1 MKWKRGAGRGDVED
15 MRGRGGGLGGA
26 GIPIGGIG
34 GGAGLILLLL
44 VVLLNGGLPGGGSS
58 GGPLDPLPT
67 VASPQAQPGEPQ
79 TSDNQTEFVYF
90 VTADVQN
97 TWEDIFK
104 RAGETYPRTTL
115 RLFSDQVSTGC
126 GVGSSATG
134 PFYCPPDQHVYLDMT
149 FFQELKNRFGAAGD
163 FAQAYVIAHEFG
175 HHVQHS
181 LGIDEQV
188 KSREDGIKLELQA
201 DCLAGVWGHSAA
213 AAEAARAR
221 RPRGGPRRSGV
232 GRRRPDPAEDP
243 GPRRP
248 RVVDARLRRPAAE
261 VVQGRLRQRR
271 PDRLRHLQDVA
282 EPP

>member
-1 MKWKRGAGRGDVED
+1 
-15 MRGRGGGLGGA
+15 MRGRGGLGG
-26 GIPIGGIG
+26 GIPIGVG
-34 GGAGLILLLL
+34 GGGAAGLILLLL

-58 GGPLDPLPT
+58 GGPLDPFPT

-79 TSDNQTEFVYF
+79 TCDNQTEFVYF
-90 VTADVQN
+90 VTNDVQN

-115 RLFSDQVSTGC
+115 RLFSDQISTGC
-126 GVGSSATG
+126 GVASSATG
-134 PFYCPPDQHVYLDMT
+134 PFYCPPDEHVYLDMT

-213 AAEAARAR
+213 QRKLLEPGDLQEGLAAAA
-221 RPRGGPRRSGV
+221 SV
-232 GRRRPDPAEDP
+232 GDDRIQEKT
-243 GPRRP
+243 
-248 RVVDARLRRPAAE
+248 
-261 VVQGRLRQRR
+261 QGRVDPESWTHGSAAQRQKWFKVGFDSGD
-271 PDRLRHLQDVA
+271 PTACDTFKT
-282 EPP
+282 

>member
-1 MKWKRGAGRGDVED
+1 
-15 MRGRGGGLGGA
+15 MRGRGGLGGA

-115 RLFSDQVSTGC
+115 RLFSNQVNTGC
-126 GVGSSATG
+126 GVASSATG

-149 FFQELKNRFGAAGD
+149 FFQELKTRFGAAGD

-201 DCLAGVWGHSAA
+201 DCFAGVWGHSAA
-213 AAEAARAR
+213 QRKLLEPGDLEEGLGAAA
-221 RPRGGPRRSGV
+221 SV
-232 GRRRPDPAEDP
+232 GDDRIQQKT
-243 GPRRP
+243 
-248 RVVDARLRRPAAE
+248 
-261 VVQGRLRQRR
+261 QGRVDPESWTHGSAAQRQKWFKVGFDSGD
-271 PDRLRHLQDVA
+271 PTACDTFKT
-282 EPP
+282 

>member
-1 MKWKRGAGRGDVED
+1 
-15 MRGRGGGLGGA
+15 MRGRGGLGGA

-115 RLFSDQVSTGC
+115 RLFTRPG
-126 GVGSSATG
+126 
-134 PFYCPPDQHVYLDMT
+134 QHGL
-149 FFQELKNRFGAAGD
+149 
-163 FAQAYVIAHEFG
+163 
-175 HHVQHS
+175 
-181 LGIDEQV
+181 
-188 KSREDGIKLELQA
+188 
-201 DCLAGVWGHSAA
+201 
-213 AAEAARAR
+213 
-221 RPRGGPRRSGV
+221 
-232 GRRRPDPAEDP
+232 RRRVVGDRAVLLPARPARVPRHDLLP
-243 GPRRP
+243 GVEEP
-248 RVVDARLRRPAAE
+248 LRR
-261 VVQGRLRQRR
+261 RR
-271 PDRLRHLQDVA
+271 
-282 EPP
+282 